1 MEELVFVSG
10 NSGKISSVKNYA
22 QAKNIPVS
30 FYSLDFSEP
39 DLNDISYI
47 SKKKAE
53 YAYQELGYPC
63 FVSDT
68 GFYIDYYP
76 NQPGYPG
83 AFVKRSGVSSNL
95 EKLLDDM
102 KDVDNRSCR
111 FVDCITY
118 YDGECFQQFFGESR
132 GELATEV
139 SGENMNNA
147 KSELWKVFIPEGYHS
162 TLAGMSSK
170 EMLQSHL
177 KHFLR
182 SKNSLGPYL

>member
-83 AFVKRSGVSSNL
+83 
-95 EKLLDDM
+95 
-102 KDVDNRSCR
+102 
-111 FVDCITY
+111 
-118 YDGECFQQFFGESR
+118 
-132 GELATEV
+132 
-139 SGENMNNA
+139 
-147 KSELWKVFIPEGYHS
+147 
-162 TLAGMSSK
+162 
-170 EMLQSHL
+170 
-177 KHFLR
+177 
-182 SKNSLGPYL
+182 